1 MEEKLHEPA
10 KISTTQGA
18 RPSGLRA
25 GAQTEGLAEEARSSE
40 RPEAEGK
47 AWSLVGQGPVK
58 GRAQGAGGPLC
69 ARNMTVKGNCDRR
82 NGGVHRGAH
91 LLGTGAKGKAP
102 ARGALKSGRSA
113 GPHRGRPSRHRG
125 LGKSFSGRSAGQH
138 RGEPSRH
145 RGLGNRTR

>member
-47 AWSLVGQGPVK
+47 AWSLAGQGP
-58 GRAQGAGGPLC
+58 
-69 ARNMTVKGNCDRR
+69 
-82 NGGVHRGAH
+82 
-91 LLGTGAKGKAP
+91 
-102 ARGALKSGRSA
+102 
-113 GPHRGRPSRHRG
+113 
-125 LGKSFSGRSAGQH
+125 
-138 RGEPSRH
+138 
-145 RGLGNRTR
+145 

>member
-25 GAQTEGLAEEARSSE
+25 GVQTEGLAEEARSSE

-47 AWSLVGQGPVK
+47 AS
-58 GRAQGAGGPLC
+58 
-69 ARNMTVKGNCDRR
+69 
-82 NGGVHRGAH
+82 
-91 LLGTGAKGKAP
+91 GAKGKAP
-102 ARGALKSGRSA
+102 ARGALGRTEPDPEGTGALKRAS
-113 GPHRGRPSRHRG
+113 RGEALGRTGADPAG

-145 RGLGNRTR
+145 RGLGILTR